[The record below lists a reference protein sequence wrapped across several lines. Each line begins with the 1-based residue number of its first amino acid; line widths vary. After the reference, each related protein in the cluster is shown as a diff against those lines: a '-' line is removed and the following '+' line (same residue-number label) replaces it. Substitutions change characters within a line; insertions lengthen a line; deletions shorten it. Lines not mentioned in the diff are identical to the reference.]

1 MARKIASNQEN
12 RNFGVPF
19 RCDPGPDPRDDGRWG
34 YETDR
39 VAPRPGV
46 AARAFEIQACEG
58 MAFAGGFRCI
68 DRRRRAGNGRR
79 RVRSLRRERI
89 VYVDDIADIRALRP
103 SVALSITIERRAIR
117 LGNLLAGEL
126 FIQREK
132 VRHAVALL
140 QVVAENHFRGRPH
153 LDHDLA
159 WTVSEFEETQRC
171 EVAGAAVFVA
181 FASGRAKDDGLIK
194 TVTGALVDEL
204 ALIHQHAIETVPN
217 SSLQLQLADPS
228 PSMAARPSLGVNP
241 DTTAGAKE
249 RGSEI
254 ADSAQPGRETNDT
267 ASTERRHRGLGLLQ
281 AAAINGQVRI
291 CPRGAAPFVI
301 ELPGGNVSRNR
312 SYRGS
317 VRVEGHVDGLRWHN
331 LSFSVHGVPLPAA
344 EGSGNEGSGKR
355 FFNGKVDAKT
365 FLTLLP
371 RLVDRSICLFVL
383 HEFVDPVGGPGKGSS
398 FELSSFEF
406 VRKPDFGLFAE

>member
-1 MARKIASNQEN
+1 
-12 RNFGVPF
+12 
-19 RCDPGPDPRDDGRWG
+19 
-34 YETDR
+34 
-39 VAPRPGV
+39 
-46 AARAFEIQACEG
+46 
-58 MAFAGGFRCI
+58 
-68 DRRRRAGNGRR
+68 
-79 RVRSLRRERI
+79 

-140 QVVAENHFRGRPH
+140 QVIAENHFRGRPH

-159 WTVSEFEETQRC
+159 WTVSEFEETERC

-194 TVTGALVDEL
+194 TVTGALLDEL
-204 ALIHQHAIETVPN
+204 ALIYQHAIETMPN
-217 SSLQLQLADPS
+217 SSLQLQFAEPS
-228 PSMAARPSLGVNP
+228 SPAGPGLRVNP
-241 DTTAGAKE
+241 DTTGSTKE
-249 RGSEI
+249 SGFEI
-254 ADSAQPGRETNDT
+254 ADLAQPGNETNDT

-281 AAAINGQVRI
+281 AAAINGQVKV

-301 ELPGGNVSRNR
+301 ELPGGNAFRNR
-312 SYRGS
+312 SYRGT

-331 LSFSVHGVPLPAA
+331 LSFSVHGVPLPAT
-344 EGSGNEGSGKR
+344 EGSDNDASGKR

-365 FLTLLP
+365 FLMLLP
-371 RLVDRSICLFVL
+371 RLVDRSICVFVL

-398 FELSSFEF
+398 FELRSFEF